1 MRSLGLVLL
10 VGGIFGFVYS
20 GDELKK
26 HDPVPEGL
34 SMSQSLEYPAGRWEI
49 GRYACAAGAG
59 LGLLLAMFPKGR

>member
-20 GDELKK
+20 GDELKR
-26 HDPVPEGL
+26 HDPVPEGASL
-34 SMSQSLEYPAGRWEI
+34 SRSLEYQAGRWEI
-49 GRYACAAGAG
+49 ARFACGAGAG